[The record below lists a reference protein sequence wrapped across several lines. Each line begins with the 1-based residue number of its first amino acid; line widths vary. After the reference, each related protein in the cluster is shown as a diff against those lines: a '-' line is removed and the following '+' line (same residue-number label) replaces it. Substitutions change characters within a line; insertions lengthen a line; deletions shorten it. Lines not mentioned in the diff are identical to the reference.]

1 MKKITLILPA
11 FVLLSTISVSCS
23 KEADIT
29 NVNIFSN
36 ENNLEISRLTND
48 SSLYNTIQG
57 RWKIA
62 AEREKEGT
70 FFFQTWNGYFMD
82 ISADSIRII
91 QFNEEKDLDF
101 DTKNIDSICLSSYKM
116 SFCAP
121 NQLIF
126 DNQTYSILKQEDQ
139 RIIIDSG
146 NHGFLLENNEEK
158 PRKNLQR
165 FSFL

>member
-1 MKKITLILPA
+1 
-11 FVLLSTISVSCS
+11 
-23 KEADIT
+23 
-29 NVNIFSN
+29 
-36 ENNLEISRLTND
+36 
-48 SSLYNTIQG
+48 
-57 RWKIA
+57 
-62 AEREKEGT
+62 
-70 FFFQTWNGYFMD
+70 
-82 ISADSIRII
+82 
-91 QFNEEKDLDF
+91 
-101 DTKNIDSICLSSYKM
+101 M

-126 DNQTYSILKQEDQ
+126 DNQTYSILKQE

>member
-1 MKKITLILPA
+1 MINMRKITLILS
-11 FVLLSTISVSCS
+11 VILLSTISVSCS
-23 KEADIT
+23 KETDTT

-36 ENNLEISRLTND
+36 EINLEISRLIND

-91 QFNEEKDLDF
+91 QFNEEKNLDS
-101 DTKNIDSICLSSYKM
+101 DTKNIDSICLSSYKT

-139 RIIIDSG
+139 RIIIDSV
-146 NHGFLLENNEEK
+146 NHGFLLE
-158 PRKNLQR
+158 R
-165 FSFL
+165 

>member
-1 MKKITLILPA
+1 
-11 FVLLSTISVSCS
+11 
-23 KEADIT
+23 
-29 NVNIFSN
+29 
-36 ENNLEISRLTND
+36 
-48 SSLYNTIQG
+48 
-57 RWKIA
+57 
-62 AEREKEGT
+62 
-70 FFFQTWNGYFMD
+70 MD
-82 ISADSIRII
+82 FSADSIRII

>member
-23 KEADIT
+23 KEADTT
-29 NVNIFSN
+29 NVNKFSN
-36 ENNLEISRLTND
+36 KNNLEISRLTND

-101 DTKNIDSICLSSYKM
+101 DTK
-116 SFCAP
+116 
-121 NQLIF
+121 
-126 DNQTYSILKQEDQ
+126 T
-139 RIIIDSG
+139 
-146 NHGFLLENNEEK
+146 
-158 PRKNLQR
+158 
-165 FSFL
+165 

>member
-1 MKKITLILPA
+1 MRLFSCVSYTNCLNSLLLIN
-11 FVLLSTISVSCS
+11 SVTSIR
-23 KEADIT
+23 E
-29 NVNIFSN
+29 SN
-36 ENNLEISRLTND
+36 TND

-91 QFNEEKDLDF
+91 QLNEEKDLDF

-116 SFCAP
+116 SFRVP
-121 NQLIF
+121 NRLVFYEQFFISYSVNQFFSLFFYIKQCDLI
-126 DNQTYSILKQEDQ
+126 NVT
-139 RIIIDSG
+139 
-146 NHGFLLENNEEK
+146 LE
-158 PRKNLQR
+158 RVM
-165 FSFL
+165 

>member
-23 KEADIT
+23 KEADTT

-36 ENNLEISRLTND
+36 ENNLEISRLSND

-91 QFNEEKDLDF
+91 QLNEEKDLDF

-116 SFCAP
+116 SFRVP
-121 NQLIF
+121 NQLVFYEQFFISYSV
-126 DNQTYSILKQEDQ
+126 NQFFSLFFYIKQCDL
-139 RIIIDSG
+139 I
-146 NHGFLLENNEEK
+146 NVTLE
-158 PRKNLQR
+158 RVM
-165 FSFL
+165 